1 MDESWL
7 KSLEHGGIKSILWQ
21 EFFSCKKRTLHR
33 RFVKKL
39 EGLFSAKKPALLPSL
54 KWWTVQEKISLWF
67 YQLTVGDWKSATHIS
82 INYYVASLFTCVS
95 IRGIAV

>member
-33 RFVKKL
+33 QFVKKL
-39 EGLFSAKKPALLPSL
+39 EGLFSGRRNLHYYLLLSDEL
-54 KWWTVQEKISLWF
+54 CRKQF
-67 YQLTVGDWKSATHIS
+67 HFG
-82 INYYVASLFTCVS
+82 FTS
-95 IRGIAV
+95 

>member
-21 EFFSCKKRTLHR
+21 EFLHR
-33 RFVKKL
+33 QFVKKL

-54 KWWTVQEKISLWF
+54 KWWTVQEKISLCL

-82 INYYVASLFTCVS
+82 INYYVASLFTCVP
-95 IRGIAV
+95 IHGIAV